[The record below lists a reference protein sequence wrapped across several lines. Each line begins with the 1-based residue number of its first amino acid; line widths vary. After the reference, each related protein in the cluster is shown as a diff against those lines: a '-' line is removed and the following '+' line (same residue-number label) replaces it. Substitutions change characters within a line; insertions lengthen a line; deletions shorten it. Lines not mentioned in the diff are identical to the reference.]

1 MGGKDAQEDLVVVTK
16 IYRVV
21 GYVAAMAV
29 EDEETL
35 FPPHFLLR
43 FAVKNLFKLG

>member
-1 MGGKDAQEDLVVVTK
+1 MGGRDAQEDLVVVTK

-35 FPPHFLLR
+35 FPPRFLR